1 MKTVMKDFLIYN
13 STNKGKRARKIQMG
27 RKPKIIPH
35 IPGTMKQ
42 IVKSMFAENAKFA
55 KEQRAKR
62 KKSKN
67 NK

>member
-1 MKTVMKDFLIYN
+1 
-13 STNKGKRARKIQMG
+13 MG

-55 KEQRAKR
+55 REQRAER
-62 KKSKN
+62 VKKK
-67 NK
+67 KAKDER